1 METDHESYWSNNR
14 INFNINSIKIINK
27 APQTRLQRRSRRRS
41 INVSTTNSDNNKSI
55 MIKTT
60 SNTRLSN
67 TMFAKVIPTFILILN
82 LVTYYLANASLMSL
96 PDGIE
101 SVLGFVPKSTF
112 RCERDGYFG
121 DIDNDCRIFH
131 LCQKQ
136 VNQNG
141 KTVSNV
147 NKSFLKEN
155 WCNFHAP

>member
-1 METDHESYWSNNR
+1 METDYESYWSNNR
-14 INFNINSIKIINK
+14 INFNVNSIEIINK
-27 APQTRLQRRSRRRS
+27 SPQTRLTQRRRRRRRS
-41 INVSTTNSDNNKSI
+41 IDVVLNSDNKFIISSI
-55 MIKTT
+55 

-82 LVTYYLANASLMSL
+82 LVTYYLTNASLMSL

-112 RCERDGYFG
+112 QCERDGYFG

-141 KTVSNV
+141 KTVSNF
-147 NKSFLKEN
+147 KLLIQFLRPLT
-155 WCNFHAP
+155 C